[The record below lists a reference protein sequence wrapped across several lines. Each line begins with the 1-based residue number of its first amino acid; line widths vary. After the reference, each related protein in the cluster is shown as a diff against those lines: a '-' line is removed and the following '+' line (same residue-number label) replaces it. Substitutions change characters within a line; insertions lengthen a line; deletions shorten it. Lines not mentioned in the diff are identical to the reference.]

1 MSPLA
6 VALIACGCIFGGAL
20 LGLCIRSC
28 LPIHH
33 LSDDT
38 RDVVKLGTGLIAT
51 LAALVLGLL
60 VSSAKGS
67 LDSINEELTRVG
79 ARVVV
84 LDRVMANYGPETK
97 EAREILRTGLIATM
111 TRVWPRKGPSEISS
125 KSVEDTRNIEV
136 LQNRLRGLSP
146 HNDTQRDLRSQAL
159 QLSAQ
164 LAQSRWFIIEQ
175 TQQTLP
181 TAFLVVLLF
190 WLTILFVGFGLLS
203 PVNATVIGVLFI
215 CTVSVSG
222 AIFLILEMETPFSGI
237 VKVTSATMQKALEH
251 LGR

>member
-6 VALIACGCIFGGAL
+6 VALIAFGCIFCGAL
-20 LGLCIRSC
+20 LGLCIRSY

-33 LSDDT
+33 LNDDA

-67 LDSINEELTRVG
+67 LDSINTELTQEG
-79 ARVVV
+79 ARIIL
-84 LDRVMANYGPETK
+84 LDRVLADYGPEAK
-97 EAREILRTGLIATM
+97 NVREMLRSGLVNTVK
-111 TRVWPRKGPSEISS
+111 RVWPREKTV
-125 KSVEDTRNIEV
+125 KFDQRAVEGSRSLEV
-136 LQNRLRGLSP
+136 MVSRLRELEPRS
-146 HNDTQRDLRSQAL
+146 DTQRQLKSQAM
-159 QLSAQ
+159 QLAAQ
-164 LAQSRWFIIEQ
+164 LAQSRWVIIEQ

-190 WLTILFVGFGLLS
+190 WLTILFVGFGMLS
-203 PVNATVIGVLFI
+203 PVNATVLGVLFV
-215 CTVSVSG
+215 CAVSVSG

-237 VKVTSATMQKALEH
+237 VKVSSATMQKALEN